1 MNTSTRILTD
11 EEFDDGFHRMMSSAL
26 EYESL
31 MSKGKSIP
39 MELQQRLD
47 ESSDWLN
54 NLSDEDYS
62 RPIH

>member
-1 MNTSTRILTD
+1 MNTSTRNLTD
-11 EEFDDGFHRMMSSAL
+11 EEFDKGFFNMMSSAL

-31 MSKGKSIP
+31 MSKGKPIP

-54 NLSDEDYS
+54 GLSNNDYS
-62 RPIH
+62 RLIH